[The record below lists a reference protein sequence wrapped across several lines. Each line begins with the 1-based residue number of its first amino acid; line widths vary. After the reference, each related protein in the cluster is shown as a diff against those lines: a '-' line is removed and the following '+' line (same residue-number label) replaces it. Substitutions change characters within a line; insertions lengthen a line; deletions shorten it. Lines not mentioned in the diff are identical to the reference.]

1 MENFDENPNEQKIN
15 ILKYSSTINPSI
27 NNKLISNKTISKLNS
42 PKNVVIKKDNKSQ
55 TITNFLFQ
63 KIFSKY
69 NIFNNRKEKY
79 ISSLKRFHHLN
90 DFFNEE
96 NDSICN
102 NKNIFSI
109 HSIQLDNKHLR
120 LISTRNIQGPKTS
133 LLDNIKNNSKLFNI
147 HYINSQKKRTDIVK
161 YKFLLSKKNYYK
173 RISDLKENSLF
184 NKNDLNDLE
193 LRLKLFKTA
202 KTREDYLFLKPNNNY
217 IKVKRD
223 KADKDHSSLPS
234 VHKILYDQIN
244 RNNLNIS
251 SKIKNNKKNCKIC
264 LKKHKFDLKK
274 KSINKN
280 IDRKLQKIINDNYK
294 EYLNDISGS
303 DSNKSERTKEPLTH
317 KNKQI
322 SDKIF
327 FSKINRKVIFVK
339 NRLFNLDKN
348 SNNLDISSKE
358 NGDEEKCKLD
368 VLDAFFPDK
377 INSVYKIKKNGKQN
391 DNFREI
397 NKNNIVK
404 GKKML

>member
-1 MENFDENPNEQKIN
+1 MENFVENNNEKKIN
-15 ILKYSSTINPSI
+15 ILKDSSTISPSI
-27 NNKLISNKTISKLNS
+27 NNKLISYNTISKLNS
-42 PKNVVIKKDNKSQ
+42 PKNVIIKKDNKSQ

-79 ISSLKRFHHLN
+79 ISSLKRFHHIN

-96 NDSICN
+96 NDSISN
-102 NKNIFSI
+102 NKNTFSI
-109 HSIQLDNKHLR
+109 HSIQLDNNHLR
-120 LISTRNIQGPKTS
+120 LISTRNIQEPKTS

-193 LRLKLFKTA
+193 LKLKIFKTA
-202 KTREDYLFLKPNNNY
+202 KTKENSLLLKLNNNY
-217 IKVKRD
+217 IKVKKD
-223 KADKDHSSLPS
+223 KADKDYSSLPS
-234 VHKILYDQIN
+234 IHKILSDN
-244 RNNLNIS
+244 LTRNNLNIS
-251 SKIKNNKKNCKIC
+251 SKIKNNKKNFKIC

-274 KSINKN
+274 KNANKN
-280 IDRKLQKIINDNYK
+280 IDSKLQKIINDNYK

-303 DSNKSERTKEPLTH
+303 DSNKSENSKEPLTH
-317 KNKQI
+317 KNRQI

-327 FSKINRKVIFVK
+327 FSKIKRKVIFVK
-339 NRLFNLDKN
+339 NGLFRLDKN

-358 NGDEEKCKLD
+358 NGDVEKCKLD
-368 VLDAFFPDK
+368 VLDVFTPDK
-377 INSVYKIKKNGKQN
+377 INSVYKMKKTGKQN

-397 NKNNIVK
+397 DKNYIVK
-404 GKKML
+404 GKKKS

>member
-15 ILKYSSTINPSI
+15 ILKYPSTINPSI

-69 NIFNNRKEKY
+69 NFFSNRKEKC
-79 ISSLKRFHHLN
+79 INSLKRIHYIN

-102 NKNIFSI
+102 NKNSFSI
-109 HSIQLDNKHLR
+109 HSIQLDNDRLR
-120 LISTRNIQGPKTS
+120 LISTKNIQEPKTS
-133 LLDNIKNNSKLFNI
+133 LLDNIKKNSKLFNI
-147 HYINSQKKRTDIVK
+147 HLINSHKKRTDIVK
-161 YKFLLSKKNYYK
+161 NKFLLSKKNYYK
-173 RISDLKENSLF
+173 RISDFKDNILF
-184 NKNDLNDLE
+184 NKNDLNNFKSK
-193 LRLKLFKTA
+193 LKIFQTA
-202 KTREDYLFLKPNNNY
+202 KIKENYLLLKQN
-217 IKVKRD
+217 KRD
-223 KADKDHSSLPS
+223 KTDKNHSSLPS
-234 VHKILYDQIN
+234 VYKSFYENLT
-244 RNNLNIS
+244 RRNLNIS
-251 SKIKNNKKNCKIC
+251 SKINNNKKNCKIC

-280 IDRKLQKIINDNYK
+280 IDSKLQKIINDNYK

-317 KNKQI
+317 KNRQL
-322 SDKIF
+322 SDKIL

-339 NRLFNLDKN
+339 NGLNKLYKSN
-348 SNNLDISSKE
+348 NNLDISSKE
-358 NGDEEKCKLD
+358 NGDMEKCKLD
-368 VLDAFFPDK
+368 LFTPDK
-377 INSVYKIKKNGKQN
+377 INSVYKIKNIANQN

-404 GKKML
+404 GKKMS